1 MFLAGEFAMIR
12 VHSSNFGIN
21 TALRCSTK
29 KGQYY
34 VEPHIHQFSEI
45 VYVKNGSLCAT
56 VDGTEERAEAG
67 DIVFISAFQTH
78 TLTAS
83 DDAEIWIC
91 VFSNDF
97 INDFKNEG
105 DVYYIGERA
114 VYTPSELVREFFVCR
129 FIDSAEQ
136 FLDYDLSAFRS
147 FRAGIYAVYEEY
159 TRLVPKSTLPKR
171 TEHRSAIN
179 QVLKHVH
186 NNFKSDISLISV
198 ARELGYNPEYLSRA
212 IGAVEGINFRGLV
225 NSFRTDHAKSL
236 LISTK
241 RTIPDIAAECGYTCE
256 RSFHRAFKSITG
268 KTPGEYRAEWKAPTF
283 TTGKGDPRYSTK
295 RSTQ

>member
-1 MFLAGEFAMIR
+1 MIR
-12 VHSSNFGIN
+12 IHSSNFGIN

-34 VEPHIHQFSEI
+34 VEPHIHQFPEI
-45 VYVKNGSLCAT
+45 VYVKEGYLHAT
-56 VDGTEERAEAG
+56 VDGTEERAVAG
-67 DIVFISAFQTH
+67 DFVFISAFQTH

-83 DDAEIWIC
+83 TDAEIWIC

-114 VYTPSELVREFFVCR
+114 VYTPSDLVREFFVTR
-129 FIDSAEQ
+129 FIDSSEQ
-136 FLDYDLSAFRS
+136 FLEYNISAFRS

-171 TEHRSAIN
+171 TEYRSVIN
-179 QVLKHVH
+179 QALKHLH
-186 NNFKSDISLISV
+186 KNFKSQISLVSV

-212 IGAVEGINFRGLV
+212 LGAVEGINFRGLV
-225 NSFRTDHAKSL
+225 NSFRIDHAKSL

-241 RTIPDIAAECGYTCE
+241 RTIPDISAECGYTSE
-256 RSFHRAFKSITG
+256 RSFHRAFKGITE
-268 KTPGEYRAEWKAPTF
+268 KTPGEYRAEWKAPSF
-283 TTGKGDPRYSTK
+283 TTGMGDPRYATK
-295 RSTQ
+295 KTTQ

>member
-1 MFLAGEFAMIR
+1 MIR
-12 VHSSNFGIN
+12 VHYSNFGIN

-45 VYVKNGSLCAT
+45 VYVKAGSLRVT
-56 VDGTEERAEAG
+56 TDGKDETARAG

-78 TLTAS
+78 ALS
-83 DDAEIWIC
+83 SSPDAEIWIC

-97 INDFKNEG
+97 ISDFKNEG
-105 DVYYIGERA
+105 DVYDIGERA
-114 VYTPSELVREFFVCR
+114 VYTPSNLVREFFTER
-129 FIDSAEQ
+129 FIDSREQ
-136 FLDYDLSAFRS
+136 FLDFDVTAFRS
-147 FRAGIYAVYEEY
+147 FRAGIYAVFEEY
-159 TRLVPKSTLPKR
+159 TRLVPRSTHPGK
-171 TEHRSAIN
+171 TENRS
-179 QVLKHVH
+179 VLKRALKYVH
-186 NNFKSDISLISV
+186 KNFKSDISLISV

-212 IGAVEGINFRGLV
+212 LGSIEGINFRGLV
-225 NSFRTDHAKSL
+225 NSLRIDNAKAL

-241 RTIPDIAAECGYTCE
+241 RTIPDISAECGYASE

-268 KTPGEYRAEWKAPTF
+268 QTPGQYRAEWKRPSF

-295 RSTQ
+295 KTTQ

>member
-1 MFLAGEFAMIR
+1 MIR

-45 VYVKNGSLCAT
+45 VYVKEGYLCAT
-56 VDGTEERAEAG
+56 VDGSEECAKKG

-78 TLTAS
+78 TLTS
-83 DDAEIWIC
+83 SPDAEIWIC

-97 INDFKNEG
+97 INDFKTEG
-105 DVYYIGERA
+105 DIYYIGERA
-114 VYTPSELVREFFVCR
+114 VYTPSNLVREFFVER

-136 FLDYDLSAFRS
+136 FLDYDLAAFRS

-159 TRLVPKSTLPKR
+159 TRLMPKSTLPKR
-171 TEHRSAIN
+171 TENRSVIN

-186 NNFKSDISLISV
+186 KNFKSKITLISV
-198 ARELGYNPEYLSRA
+198 ARELGYNPEYLSRSLS
-212 IGAVEGINFRGLV
+212 AVEGINFRGLV
-225 NSFRTDHAKSL
+225 NSFRADYAKTL
-236 LISTK
+236 LLSTK
-241 RTIPDIAAECGYTCE
+241 RTVSDIATECGYTCE
-256 RSFHRAFKSITG
+256 RSFHRAFKCITG
-268 KTPGEYRAEWKAPTF
+268 KAPGEYRAEWKAPVF
-283 TTGKGDPRYSTK
+283 TTGTGDPRYATK
-295 RSTQ
+295 ETAQ